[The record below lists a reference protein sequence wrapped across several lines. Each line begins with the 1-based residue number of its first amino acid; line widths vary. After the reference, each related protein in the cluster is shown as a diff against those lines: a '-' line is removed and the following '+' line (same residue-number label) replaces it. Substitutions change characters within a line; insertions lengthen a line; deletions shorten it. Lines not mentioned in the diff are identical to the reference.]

1 MPELPEVEVVRR
13 SLDTLICGL
22 KIKKVD
28 ILNNKLRYVIN
39 PKVKNVLKNL
49 KIISVKRRGKFL
61 LINIENNKTLLVHL
75 GMTGKILILNKRK
88 KISLKTSFYYNLQI
102 DKKHNHLRI
111 KFNNYK
117 ELIYNDVRKFGFI
130 KLLKTNNIGS
140 CINLLNLGPEPLSK
154 SFNFKY
160 LKFKCLKSQKNIKN
174 FLMDQKYVSGI
185 GNIYANEIIHL
196 STISPRK
203 KVYNLSAKKISL
215 LVKNVKKILKEAIR
229 FGGSS
234 IKDFRGI
241 GGDKGNFQQK
251 FRVYNREGC
260 TCKKKACGGLIKKI
274 YISNRS
280 SFFCSICQN
289 N

>member
-13 SLDTLICGL
+13 SLQKFIIGK
-22 KIKKVD
+22 KIKKIE
-28 ILNNKLRYVIN
+28 ILNKNLRYKIDKKLK
-39 PKVKNVLKNL
+39 KVAENQKVV
-49 KIISVKRRGKFL
+49 STKRKSKYL
-61 LINIENNKTLLVHL
+61 LIELSNKHTILLHL
-75 GMTGKILILNKRK
+75 GMTGKIFILKNNKVF
-88 KISLKTSFYYNLQI
+88 KTSFYYEKLFYE
-102 DKKHNHLRI
+102 KHNHFI
-111 KFNNYK
+111 FNFNK
-117 ELIYNDVRKFGFI
+117 SEILIYNDVRKFGFI
-130 KLLKTNNIGS
+130 KIFKTKNVKTCSHIK
-140 CINLLNLGPEPLSK
+140 NLGPDPLSEQ
-154 SFNFKY
+154 FNSEYMKRTIP
-160 LKFKCLKSQKNIKN
+160 KIKKNIKN

-229 FGGSS
+229 FGCSS

>member
-61 LINIENNKTLLVHL
+61 LINIEKNKTLLVHL

-154 SFNFKY
+154 KFNFQYMKIQS
-160 LKFKCLKSQKNIKN
+160 LKSKKNIKN
-174 FLMDQKYVSGI
+174 FLMDQKYVSGL
-185 GNIYANEIIHL
+185 GNIYVNEILFL
-196 STISPRK
+196 SSINPRK
-203 KVYNLSAKKISL
+203 LIFKLNKIEIL
-215 LVKNVKKILKEAIR
+215 RILKNTKKILNDSIIQ
-229 FGGSS
+229 GGSS
-234 IKDFRGI
+234 IKDFKGI
-241 GGDKGNFQQK
+241 SGKEGYFQQSFK
-251 FRVYNREGC
+251 VYNRHKMGC
-260 TCKKKACGGLIKKI
+260 MKKTCKGIIKKI
-274 YISNRS
+274 YIGNRS
-280 SFFCSICQN
+280 TFFCKKCQK
-289 N
+289 

>member
-111 KFNNYK
+111 KFTNYK

-154 SFNFKY
+154 KFNFQYMKIQS
-160 LKFKCLKSQKNIKN
+160 LKSKKNIKN
-174 FLMDQKYVSGI
+174 FLMDQKYVSGL
-185 GNIYANEIIHL
+185 GNIYVNEILFL
-196 STISPRK
+196 SSINPRK
-203 KVYNLSAKKISL
+203 LIFKLNKIEIL
-215 LVKNVKKILKEAIR
+215 RILKNTKKILNDSIIQ
-229 FGGSS
+229 GGSS
-234 IKDFRGI
+234 IKDFKGI
-241 GGDKGNFQQK
+241 SGKEGYFQQSFK
-251 FRVYNREGC
+251 VYNWHKMGC
-260 TCKKKACGGLIKKI
+260 MKKTCKGIIKKI
-274 YISNRS
+274 YIGNRS
-280 SFFCSICQN
+280 TFFCKKCQK
-289 N
+289 

>member
-13 SLDTLICGL
+13 SVDTLICGL

-154 SFNFKY
+154 KFNFQYMKIQS
-160 LKFKCLKSQKNIKN
+160 LKSKKNIKN
-174 FLMDQKYVSGI
+174 FLMDQKYVSGL
-185 GNIYANEIIHL
+185 GNIYVNEILFL
-196 STISPRK
+196 SSINPRK
-203 KVYNLSAKKISL
+203 LIFKLNKIEIL
-215 LVKNVKKILKEAIR
+215 RILKNTKKILNDSIIQ
-229 FGGSS
+229 GGSS
-234 IKDFRGI
+234 IKDFKGI
-241 GGDKGNFQQK
+241 SGKEGYFQQSFK
-251 FRVYNREGC
+251 VYNRHKMGC
-260 TCKKKACGGLIKKI
+260 MKKTCKGIIKKI
-274 YISNRS
+274 YIGNRS
-280 SFFCSICQN
+280 TFFCKNCQK
-289 N
+289 